1 MVKLMQIK
9 NKQFILTIP
18 KIIVQANHWKKGEK
32 LYFIFDRGDVILKKK
47 ET

>member
-1 MVKLMQIK
+1 MVKLMQLK

-18 KIIVQANHWKKGEK
+18 KNIVQANRWKKGEE